1 MTMSDYKLINDIAQI
16 QIESIK
22 DHSSHNEPLVV
33 VRCITYNHELYIKDA
48 LEGFVSQK
56 TTFPFIVIVHDDAS
70 NDKTASIIKEYAE
83 RFPEIIFPIIEEN
96 NQYSLHNGSLGKI
109 LRAAVDSTGAKYVA
123 MCEGDDYWT
132 DPDKLQMQVDFLESH
147 PDYSMCCHRVD
158 VLNENTGNIDTGC
171 TEISDRDYDHCD
183 IQGKLSIPTCSTV
196 LRTECLL
203 NMPQDNDFIVGDNVL
218 WATCRSMGKV
228 RGFEKSM
235 GVYRRV
241 ESGWTAQTT
250 HLDKERYYK
259 LQLSWIKHYEA
270 MKRYFPTVDRNIFDN
285 LICEY
290 QACVTYVDLIK
301 YHSNL
306 FPHFK
311 QFFGDYRGKYLSALI
326 KLVAKSISQKLR

>member
-1 MTMSDYKLINDIAQI
+1 MRAIPDNIRKR
-16 QIESIK
+16 IEEIKRQCDSIR
-22 DHSSHNEPLVV
+22 PLVA
-33 VRCITYNHELYIKDA
+33 IYSTAYNHGPYIKDA
-48 LEGFVSQK
+48 LEGFVKQK
-56 TTFPFIVIVHDDAS
+56 TKLPYIAIVHDDAS
-70 NDKTASIIKEYAE
+70 SDHTADIIRSYAE
-83 RFPEIIFPIIEEN
+83 KYPDIIIPILEIEN
-96 NQYSLHNGSLGKI
+96 LYSKPGGGVTKVMISAIK
-109 LRAAVDSTGAKYVA
+109 ATGAKYVA

-228 RGFEKSM
+228 RGVEKSM

-311 QFFGDYRGKYLSALI
+311 QFFGDYRDKYLSALI